1 MRKLTRRLILLLVL
15 TLAVIAF
22 TLPSQKIEAAPPAID
37 CDLIGALCRLTS
49 AVDYEMCI
57 MKGGA
62 PDACAWAEAEQTIK
76 CIKDAG
82 CGPLPKSPPDN

>member
-1 MRKLTRRLILLLVL
+1 MRQLTRRLILLI
-15 TLAVIAF
+15 TLATVITLL
-22 TLPSQKIEAAPPAID
+22 TLPSTRIQAAPPAID
-37 CDLIGALCRLTS
+37 CDFIGAFCRLTS
-49 AVDYEMCI
+49 EVNYNLCI

-62 PDACAWAEAEQTIK
+62 PDDCAWKEAEETIK